1 MHPDEDVKTYSLLQ
15 TMALIISSCA
25 HCTQSQHGGRGGGRR
40 REGRRHGEKE
50 GGGGRVEGMERKR
63 EEEGRAV
70 KEVMSA
76 SCYLNSAVTCS

>member
-25 HCTQSQHGGRGGGRR
+25 HCTQSQHGGRGGGRS

-50 GGGGRVEGMERKR
+50 GGGGEG
-63 EEEGRAV
+63 GWAV

-76 SCYLNSAVTCS
+76 SCYLDSAVTCS